1 MIRTK
6 SRKLTP
12 PLKWYAANWWAPSEG
27 RSSDRVDYHNQLLS
41 LRLKQKKRGGGPR
54 PAAVAKAHEKKTNP
68 APTQKATTDRP
79 TKNDGQLP
87 ALPGPATRWWGRAL
101 GTSSSSLLKEYT
113 QPTEPRGTRLE
124 HHHRQP
130 PTTGCRTHKRNEHHV
145 LLQRGGGAG
154 SVSIACHLVA
164 RARTPVRKRPLLF
177 FMHPLTSQW
186 TPSGRWPGGRLS
198 VNCRLRPTGRHI
210 ARAPGTQLHLDG
222 FECVWRLPV
231 RLVVA

>member
-1 MIRTK
+1 MSPFRGPQLRSRRLSQSAAQFTIKTK
-6 SRKLTP
+6 
-12 PLKWYAANWWAPSEG
+12 
-27 RSSDRVDYHNQLLS
+27 
-41 LRLKQKKRGGGPR
+41 KKGGGGPR

-145 LLQRGGGAG
+145 LLERGGGGWKCFNRVPFGGPCTDTGPKKAA
-154 SVSIACHLVA
+154 SFFYASPHIAVDTVRPVA
-164 RARTPVRKRPLLF
+164 RWPAQRKLPFTADWKTHCTRAWNTIAPRRLRVCVAAAGA
-177 FMHPLTSQW
+177 S
-186 TPSGRWPGGRLS
+186 GGRLAGDLS
-198 VNCRLRPTGRHI
+198 AT
-210 ARAPGTQLHLDG
+210 
-222 FECVWRLPV
+222 
-231 RLVVA
+231 